1 MHRIKLK
8 IIKATPIKL
17 FCEILFLGPLG
28 LARVIFG
35 EKRFRLLN
43 QDEVTKALKAQYS
56 LLRWADGE
64 TALARGKSIGYQKRD
79 TELAARLKNALNRP
93 KEMVLIGI
101 PPANFESLFN
111 GKWDLLRLKIMFSTR
126 VYLSR
131 FVSPRRGNLYCSTFY
146 WYEVYSNLSNLLID
160 IKQNRPSL
168 LVAGNPDCLKA
179 CPVGTDYIQT
189 SMTNA
194 YNNQAFIEAEIYHW
208 IKFSESKFAEDKP
221 LILLACGP
229 YSKVLVDKY
238 ADVAQLLD
246 VGHGFNFFL
255 AGKPKY
261 AWE

>member
-1 MHRIKLK
+1 M
-8 IIKATPIKL
+8 IKATPIQL
-17 FCEILFLGPLG
+17 FFEILFLGPLG
-28 LARVIFG
+28 FARAIFG

-43 QDEVTKALKAQYS
+43 HDEVTKALKSQYS

-64 TALARGKSIGYQKRD
+64 TAIARGKSIGYQEKD
-79 TELAARLKNALNRP
+79 ADLAVRLKNALNKPR
-93 KEMVLIGI
+93 ETVLIGI

-111 GKWDLLRLKIMFSTR
+111 GRWSLLRLKIMFSTR
-126 VYLSR
+126 VFLSKYISLR
-131 FVSPRRGNLYCSTFY
+131 SESLYCSTFY
-146 WYEVYSNLSNLLID
+146 WYQAYSNLSNLLID

-189 SMTNA
+189 PMMNA
-194 YNNQAFIEAEIYHW
+194 YSDQVSIETEIDHW
-208 IKFSESKFAEDKP
+208 INLSKLKFAENKP

-229 YSKVLVDKY
+229 YSKALVDKY
-238 ADVAQLLD
+238 ADVAQMVD

-255 AGKPKY
+255 AGKAKY

>member
-1 MHRIKLK
+1 M
-8 IIKATPIKL
+8 IKATPVRLL
-17 FCEILFLGPLG
+17 FEIVLLGPLG
-28 LARVIFG
+28 FARVIFG

-43 QDEVTKALKAQYS
+43 QDEVTEALKYQYS

-64 TALARGKSIGYQKRD
+64 TALARGKSIGYQKKD
-79 TELAARLKNALNRP
+79 ADLAARLKNALNRP

-111 GKWDLLRLKIMFSTR
+111 GRWNLLRLKIMFSTK
-126 VYLSR
+126 VYLSKYISLR
-131 FVSPRRGNLYCSTFY
+131 SKNLYCSTFY
-146 WYEVYSNLSNLLID
+146 WYEAYSNLSNLLID

-179 CPVGTDYIQT
+179 CPIGTDYIQT
-189 SMTNA
+189 PITNA
-194 YNNQAFIEAEIYHW
+194 YNNQAFIEAEIDHW
-208 IKFSESKFAEDKP
+208 INLSQLKFAENKP

-229 YSKVLVDKY
+229 YSKALVDKY
-238 ADVAQLLD
+238 ADVAQMVD